1 MLLRK
6 EGLPDED
13 ELVLSTVTG
22 VQPHCVFVRLDEY
35 DKTGL
40 IHISEIAPG
49 RIRNIREYVEEGK
62 KVVCKVLRVDKER
75 GHIDLS
81 LRRVNEKQRRLK
93 LNAIKQELMS
103 EKIVEQ
109 LSFKNKVKVEDL
121 YNKITDLIFKKYP
134 NLFDCFKDVAEGKVT
149 LEGLGLDKAL
159 AKEITDIVKARLVP
173 EEISVKGDLHLR
185 STSPNGIAQIREA
198 LTGAEAL
205 EKSIGIRYLGNGTYH
220 VSVTGEDYK
229 AAEKILKAASDHV
242 LEYAKKHKMVAT
254 FDRQES

>member
-1 MLLRK
+1 MLLRR
-6 EGLPDED
+6 EGLPDDD
-13 ELVLSTVTG
+13 ELVLCTVTG
-22 VQPHCVFVRLDEY
+22 VQPHCVFARLDEY

-62 KVVCKVLRVDKER
+62 KVVCKVLRTDKEK

-81 LRRVNEKQRRLK
+81 LRRVNEKQKRLK

-103 EKIVEQ
+103 EKILEQ
-109 LSFKNKVKVEDL
+109 LSFKNKVKVQDL
-121 YNKITDLIFKKYP
+121 YNKVTDIIFNKYP

-149 LEGLGLDKAL
+149 LEALGIDKTL
-159 AKEITDIVKARLVP
+159 AKEITDVVKDRLVA

-185 STSPNGIAQIREA
+185 STAADGVAQIREA
-198 LTGAEAL
+198 LTGAEDVDKAVN
-205 EKSIGIRYLGNGTYH
+205 IRYLGNGTYH
-220 VSVTGEDYK
+220 VSVTAEDYK
-229 AAEKILKAASDHV
+229 TGEKILKSATDHV
-242 LEYAKKHKMVAT
+242 LDFAKKHKMTAT